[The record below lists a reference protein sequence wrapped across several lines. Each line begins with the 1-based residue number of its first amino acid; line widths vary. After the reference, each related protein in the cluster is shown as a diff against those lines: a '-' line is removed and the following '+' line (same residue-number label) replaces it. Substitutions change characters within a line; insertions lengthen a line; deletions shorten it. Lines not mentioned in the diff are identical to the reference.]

1 VRDMVMQMSGS
12 SGVLSVPN
20 EHLPGLIALVLIGP
34 VLWLALA
41 GLQAL
46 ASRRVGW
53 ADRAQVRLDRLPFAA
68 KVVLFGTLVG
78 AVVHAVIVPTHW
90 GPERVTAILFIV
102 DTVGFGVAFWWTYS
116 GRAHWRLVSVAMLG
130 GTACF
135 YAFYILKGWE
145 TMDLVGLLTTTVEA
159 AAALVV
165 LSPAGSPTAP
175 RQYAVALAAVP
186 VALVS
191 LLGTNLIAGATTTAA
206 PAITAAPAHVAA
218 ATSSSKQSGSA
229 QPSGHASSSS
239 SMPGMPAM
247 SRSGQT
253 TTATAPLALSTNSP
267 AGAINWPDNMST
279 MMAGMQMVE
288 PNCTTQPTAAQ
299 QQAAVALVNHTVA
312 AAQKYTSLAVAKAA
326 GYVPVTP
333 TGARIVHYINLSIY
347 RSGQALD
354 PDAIPALVYVNTAH
368 GAVLSAAMY
377 LVPKGQTPPQP
388 GGCLTQW
395 HLHTDLC
402 FSTDGGTVVG
412 NDANSSC
419 GAGSVNKVTQP
430 MMHVWMT
437 PVPGG
442 PLAPDPP
449 ALNEVEAAL
458 KMPVLTPANGAA

>member
-46 ASRRVGW
+46 AARRVGW

-90 GPERVTAILFIV
+90 
-102 DTVGFGVAFWWTYS
+102 
-116 GRAHWRLVSVAMLG
+116 RLASVAMLG

-165 LSPAGSPTAP
+165 LSPAGSPTAA

-191 LLGTNLIAGATTTAA
+191 VLGTNLIAGATTTAA
-206 PAITAAPAHVAA
+206 PAITAVPAHVAA

-229 QPSGHASSSS
+229 QPSGHASSGS
-239 SMPGMPAM
+239 SMPGMPGMSGM
-247 SRSGQT
+247 SRSGRT
-253 TTATAPLALSTNSP
+253 TTATAPFALSADSA
-267 AGAINWPDNMST
+267 AGAIN
-279 MMAGMQMVE
+279 
-288 PNCTTQPTAAQ
+288 
-299 QQAAVALVNHTVA
+299 
-312 AAQKYTSLAVAKAA
+312 
-326 GYVPVTP
+326 
-333 TGARIVHYINLSIY
+333 
-347 RSGQALD
+347 
-354 PDAIPALVYVNTAH
+354 
-368 GAVLSAAMY
+368 
-377 LVPKGQTPPQP
+377 
-388 GGCLTQW
+388 
-395 HLHTDLC
+395 
-402 FSTDGGTVVG
+402 
-412 NDANSSC
+412 
-419 GAGSVNKVTQP
+419 
-430 MMHVWMT
+430 
-437 PVPGG
+437 
-442 PLAPDPP
+442 
-449 ALNEVEAAL
+449 
-458 KMPVLTPANGAA
+458 